1 MSSGED
7 WLLRPVMRQLVQ
19 YESLKTGLVDLAD
32 IAKLN
37 ELLDIEAINTHK
49 LMERQKNGRI

>member
-7 WLLRPVMRQLVQ
+7 WLLRPVMRQLIQ
-19 YESLKTGLVDLAD
+19 YESLKAGLVDLAD